1 MTDGDLLRD
10 VRELE
15 RGFSAV
21 KSDVIE
27 AKNEATSAKHEARQ
41 AAQGNIGLN
50 TRLDKVE
57 TRMSE
62 HIERLSEKIDD
73 KFDKLET
80 KLLTKIDVS
89 DTKMATIKLQQAK
102 GASFW
107 AGILFVF
114 TTGASIAGA
123 VFALVRSALGH
134 H

>member
-15 RGFSAV
+15 RSLSAV

-57 TRMSE
+57 TRMGE

-73 KFDKLET
+73 KFEKLEN
-80 KLLTKIDVS
+80 KLLAKIDVS

-107 AGILFVF
+107 MGILFVF
-114 TTGASIAGA
+114 TTGATIASGIY
-123 VFALVRSALGH
+123 ALVKSALGQH
-134 H
+134 